1 MSGTTKL
8 LLGLG
13 IGCGVVL
20 LVCCGGVGAIMFF
33 GFRSVKLSESR
44 PDIVALTKTMTDIA
58 IPEGLEP
65 VRSFS
70 MEMPVL
76 GHFIPAF
83 VVYEDKPSASTLVL
97 VQSEG
102 FRSQPPAD
110 IRQMMEQMLR
120 QQGVDLPSRE
130 LTDEKLGTH
139 EATIR
144 GVRVTFTIVEGTD
157 VKTKAARIR
166 ATGIFP
172 GKTTTTALL
181 LDTDAAKLG
190 KPAVVKMIDSI
201 H

>member
-1 MSGTTKL
+1 
-8 LLGLG
+8 
-13 IGCGVVL
+13 
-20 LVCCGGVGAIMFF
+20 
-33 GFRSVKLSESR
+33 
-44 PDIVALTKTMTDIA
+44 
-58 IPEGLEP
+58 
-65 VRSFS
+65 
-70 MEMPVL
+70 
-76 GHFIPAF
+76 
-83 VVYEDKPSASTLVL
+83 
-97 VQSEG
+97 
-102 FRSQPPAD
+102 
-110 IRQMMEQMLR
+110 
-120 QQGVDLPSRE
+120 LPSRE